1 MIRGYKGIVLSIC
14 HSHRGHLINL
24 QYMCGMR
31 NNNGAISTE
40 HAYRAH
46 DLYSSSVLAGRR

>member
-1 MIRGYKGIVLSIC
+1 MIRGYKGIVLSLC